1 MFTIV
6 KECKHL
12 TRKITPKSTKKCL
25 KNDIN
30 NFILKEELES
40 PTPPKKAK
48 HEPVVK
54 KGKTQNVDNDD
65 EKDID
70 SVNDESKEE
79 QYNKELTYIILKLKN
94 IIKQNE
100 ILQEA
105 IKELKNENVLL
116 NNRIDILEKI
126 IGRNE
131 YNSPVSEEF
140 TRESEEQKLNNGFS
154 HNWCK

>member
-1 MFTIV
+1 LFTIV
-6 KECKHL
+6 KEHKHS

-54 KGKTQNVDNDD
+54 KEKVQNVDNDNK
-65 EKDID
+65 KDID
-70 SVNDESKEE
+70 SINDESKEE
-79 QYNKELTYIILKLKN
+79 QYNKELIYVILKLEN
-94 IIKQNE
+94 VIKQNE

-116 NNRIDILEKI
+116 NNQIDILEKT
-126 IGRNE
+126 IGENE
-131 YNSPVSEEF
+131 YNSPVSKKF
-140 TRESEEQKLNNGFS
+140 TRESEKQKLNNRFS
-154 HNWCK
+154 HN

>member
-1 MFTIV
+1 LFTIV

-54 KGKTQNVDNDD
+54 KEKVQNVDNDNK
-65 EKDID
+65 KDID
-70 SVNDESKEE
+70 SINDESKEE
-79 QYNKELTYIILKLKN
+79 QYNKELIYVILKLEN
-94 IIKQNE
+94 VIKQNE

-116 NNRIDILEKI
+116 NNQIDILEKT
-126 IGRNE
+126 IGENE
-131 YNSPVSEEF
+131 YNSPVSKKF
-140 TRESEEQKLNNGFS
+140 TRESEKQKLNNRFS
-154 HNWCK
+154 HN

>member
-54 KGKTQNVDNDD
+54 KEKVQNVDNDNK
-65 EKDID
+65 KDID
-70 SVNDESKEE
+70 SINDESKEE
-79 QYNKELTYIILKLKN
+79 QYNKELIYVILKLEN
-94 IIKQNE
+94 VIKQNE

-116 NNRIDILEKI
+116 NNQIDILEKT
-126 IGRNE
+126 IGENE
-131 YNSPVSEEF
+131 YNSPVSKKF
-140 TRESEEQKLNNGFS
+140 TRESEKQKLNNRFS
-154 HNWCK
+154 HN